1 MKHKAAFC
9 IPIVARDSAE
19 AISKMVRACQKADIL
34 EIRLDMMESFDLE
47 KVLGHRPKPVLVTYR
62 SRRQGGEGTVEAET
76 CAQYLL
82 EAIKHGAEY
91 VDLELTL
98 PEALRKKI
106 FEVQGASN
114 IIMSM
119 HITDYTPPRRDLEM
133 IFRELVSTGADIV
146 KIVTFARSWEDNLD
160 VLVLIPWA
168 KKTGV
173 DIIAFCMG
181 PMGRISRITSH
192 LMGGAMT
199 FVSLSEEERSAPGQI
214 PIDEMKE
221 ILEYCSL

>member
-1 MKHKAAFC
+1 METLKPKTPFC
-9 IPIVARDSAE
+9 IPIVARDSRE
-19 AISKMVRACQKADIL
+19 AISKMARASQKADIF
-34 EIRLDMMESFDLE
+34 EIRLDMMERFDLE
-47 KVLGHRPKPVLVTYR
+47 KILGHRPRPVLVTYR
-62 SRRQGGEGTVEAET
+62 SRAQGGEGTVDAKT
-76 CAQYLL
+76 CAHYLL
-82 EAIKHGAEY
+82 EALKHGAEY

-98 PEALRKKI
+98 PQPLRQKI
-106 FEVQGASN
+106 FEMKGASN

-119 HITDYTPPRRDLEM
+119 HIADFTPPCRDLEM
-133 IFRELVSTGADIV
+133 IFREMVRTGADIM
-146 KIVTFARSWEDNLD
+146 KIVTFARSWEDNLE
-160 VLVLIPWA
+160 VLGLIRKA
-168 KKTGV
+168 RKMGI

-221 ILEYCSL
+221 ILE

>member
-1 MKHKAAFC
+1 MGTLKHKAAFC
-9 IPIVARDSAE
+9 IPIVGRDSDE
-19 AISKMVRACQKADIL
+19 AISKMARVSQRADIF

-47 KVLGHRPKPVLVTYR
+47 KILGHRPKPVLVTYR

-76 CAQYLL
+76 CAHYLI

-98 PEALRKKI
+98 PETLRKKI
-106 FEVQGASN
+106 FEVQGTSS

-133 IFRELVSTGADIV
+133 IFRELVSTGADII
-146 KIVTFARSWEDNLD
+146 KLVTFARSREDNLE
-160 VLVLIPWA
+160 VLGLIPRA
-168 KKTGV
+168 KKMGI

-192 LMGGAMT
+192 LMGGGMT
-199 FVSLSEEERSAPGQI
+199 FISLS
-214 PIDEMKE
+214 K
-221 ILEYCSL
+221 